1 MQKWNDGSVILDYRL
16 LIECQVWLEKTFRK
30 SLISS
35 IDLLWRRKLLFHVN
49 VLFHLL
55 HVFFLFFFTSSLLA
69 FLIKRLFFNV
79 MNLYGVFLIFL
90 VKLHKYNLQVK
101 TWKICYM
108 KFLLQVVYHKNKY
121 KSWNINFLEV
131 ELSNYV
137 FR

>member
-1 MQKWNDGSVILDYRL
+1 
-16 LIECQVWLEKTFRK
+16 
-30 SLISS
+30 
-35 IDLLWRRKLLFHVN
+35 
-49 VLFHLL
+49 
-55 HVFFLFFFTSSLLA
+55 
-69 FLIKRLFFNV
+69 